1 LGATVVNSVLI
12 LGPYGFVI
20 MTQANP
26 FLRNIAVA
34 QWLITMSSLLFV
46 TALDIVLLRGAKEIG
61 AIQWGKMSGRSQYA
75 LILLVVGVV
84 ILMSL
89 MGFIRSGLRE
99 DWHIFGVLRDTSEGA
114 FTPSMAVMARVI
126 AGIVTAFVALV
137 GFVFW
142 LAGLGEQEGEKPTL
156 VRPELS
162 PAAGQD

>member
-1 LGATVVNSVLI
+1 
-12 LGPYGFVI
+12 
-20 MTQANP
+20 
-26 FLRNIAVA
+26 
-34 QWLITMSSLLFV
+34 
-46 TALDIVLLRGAKEIG
+46 
-61 AIQWGKMSGRSQYA
+61 
-75 LILLVVGVV
+75 V

-142 LAGLGEQEGEKPTL
+142 LAGLGEQEGEKPPL
-156 VRPELS
+156 VRPELAS
-162 PAAGQD
+162 ASGQD